1 MQRSLRASAFFST
14 TRSGGKMAY
23 RKACT
28 ERYHATPF
36 RQNQKRLEGI
46 HVCSRKMLTTSCA
59 AQESTP
65 RVEGCARSPFST
77 NNRAAAIIIRCSRY
91 SLRIFCREKA
101 MADRSPCK
109 DEISFLSVKVSSV
122 LPQSASAVFFVMRY
136 KYKKGGASC
145 QERNAFLRGRV
156 RFLNVINS

>member
-1 MQRSLRASAFFST
+1 
-14 TRSGGKMAY
+14 MAY

-65 RVEGCARSPFST
+65 QAEGCARSHFST
-77 NNRAAAIIIRCSRY
+77 NNNAAAIIIRCSGY

-101 MADRSPCK
+101 MADRSPG
-109 DEISFLSVKVSSV
+109 
-122 LPQSASAVFFVMRY
+122 AV
-136 KYKKGGASC
+136 
-145 QERNAFLRGRV
+145 RGR
-156 RFLNVINS
+156 S